1 MSEERKVIAVS
12 KLPKYLCDTDKTASR
27 KIHNSMHTACARK
40 SNACSNNCLYA
51 ARGLGGHSQVERLA
65 NQPSNDHHEGDDK
78 QSDLGRRAECHTKC
92 KVHLAFPSDRHGS

>member
-51 ARGLGGHSQVERLA
+51 ARGVGGHSTTLEGTYGILIYKTNVRLYIYIIIV
-65 NQPSNDHHEGDDK
+65 
-78 QSDLGRRAECHTKC
+78 L
-92 KVHLAFPSDRHGS
+92 L